1 MDPETNRTWYIFS
14 DESKFNVYGN
24 DVQRFFGDKVE
35 CDCFPKLLQKIQKK
49 TLHAFINRVK

>member
-1 MDPETNRTWYIFS
+1 MDPETNGTWYIVS
-14 DESKFNVYGN
+14 NESKFNVSGN

-49 TLHAFINRVK
+49 NPPRIHK